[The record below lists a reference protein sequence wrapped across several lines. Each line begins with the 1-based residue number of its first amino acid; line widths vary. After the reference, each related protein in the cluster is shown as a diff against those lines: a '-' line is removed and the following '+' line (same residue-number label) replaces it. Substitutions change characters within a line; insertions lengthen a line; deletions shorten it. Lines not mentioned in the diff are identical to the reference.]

1 MRTTNFEQQQK
12 KLLIETMKEQ
22 TLDLH
27 KIHLNLFAI
36 QNQLI
41 K

>member
-1 MRTTNFEQQQK
+1 M
-12 KLLIETMKEQ
+12 LIETINEQ

-36 QNQLI
+36 QNQPI